1 MKTTSQKIRTSFI
14 SAAAILFAVPLA
26 AQAVTVDGQ
35 YNDWDLETDFS
46 LPMYRAGDPN
56 PDFSG
61 YEILSNAY
69 LRYDADAEVV
79 YVLVLDTEK
88 RADISINSSDAWV
101 KIYDELIYDEFGKST
116 IVDGNSGNDGDSPDF
131 SWVTD
136 DQGGVIGWEG
146 SFPLA
151 AGSYEGLE
159 IHVNHGSD
167 TSSTGKS
174 NAKGVDATQ
183 TVNTDDLL
191 ITVDE
196 PTLDVEFSTPLQPI
210 DKLTP
215 QVCTDELK
223 RQPLVAGQNTDV
235 GFVCARVE
243 DQDGNGDAD
252 TLVVTY
258 ETDNGWHLDQ
268 THLWVE
274 NNEVPALPA
283 NKKGNPKIG
292 NFPYV
297 SEYVDDTVKEVEI
310 PLESFG
316 DLHEMLCNGS
326 GMALELNADLA
337 AHASVLH
344 DTLGQ
349 ETAWAAGQQIIE
361 KGSWA
366 MKTEL
371 KFTCK

>member
-1 MKTTSQKIRTSFI
+1 MKTTSQKIRTSFVT
-14 SAAAILFAVPLA
+14 AAALLFAAPLV

-35 YNDWDLETDFS
+35 YNDWNLETDFS
-46 LPMYRAGDPN
+46 MPMYRAGDPN
-56 PDFSG
+56 PNFSG

-69 LRYDADAEVV
+69 LRYDAAAEVV

-88 RADISINSSDAWV
+88 RADITQSPSDAWV
-101 KIYDELIYDEFGKST
+101 KIYDDKFDFGKST
-116 IVDGNSGNDGDSPDF
+116 LVDGNSGNDGDAPDF
-131 SWVTD
+131 AWVTD

-146 SFPLA
+146 SLPLA
-151 AGSYEGLE
+151 AGLYGGVE
-159 IHVNHGSD
+159 IHVNHGAD

-174 NAKGVDATQ
+174 NAKGVDQTQ

-191 ITVDE
+191 MTVEE
-196 PTLDVEFSTPLQPI
+196 PGLDVEFSEPLLPL
-210 DKLTP
+210 DELTP
-215 QVCTDELK
+215 QICTDELK
-223 RQPLVAGQNTDV
+223 RQPLVAGQNIDV
-235 GFVCARVE
+235 GYVCARLE

-258 ETDNGWHLDQ
+258 ETDNGWNLDE
-268 THLWVE
+268 THLWVK
-274 NNEVPALPA
+274 NNEDPVLPA

-297 SEYVDDTVKEVEI
+297 SEYVADTVKEVEI

-316 DLHEMLCNGS
+316 DLKDLLCDGS
-326 GMALELNADLA
+326 GMGLELNADLA
-337 AHASVLH
+337 AHSSVIN
-344 DTLGQ
+344 DALGQ
-349 ETAWAAGQQIIE
+349 ETAWAAGEQITA

>member
-1 MKTTSQKIRTSFI
+1 MKTTSRKIRTSFI
-14 SAAAILFAVPLA
+14 SAAALLFAAPFA

-35 YNDWDLETDFS
+35 YIHDWNLENDFTM
-46 LPMYRAGDPN
+46 PMYRAGDSN

-61 YEILSNAY
+61 YEELSKAY
-69 LRYDADAEVV
+69 LRYDSSTETA

-88 RADISINSSDAWV
+88 RADISESPSDAWV
-101 KIYDELIYDEFGKST
+101 KIYELGKST
-116 IVDGNSGNDGDSPDF
+116 LVDGSSVNDGDAPDF
-131 SWVTD
+131 AWVTD
-136 DQGGVIGWEG
+136 DKGGVIGWEG
-146 SFPLA
+146 SFLLP
-151 AGSYEGLE
+151 AGVYEGVE
-159 IHVNHGSD
+159 IHVNHGAD

-174 NAKGVDATQ
+174 NAKGVDQ
-183 TVNTDDLL
+183 TKTINTDDLL
-191 ITVDE
+191 TVDDK
-196 PTLDVEFSTPLQPI
+196 PTLQVEFTEPLQPI
-210 DKLTP
+210 DTLTP
-215 QVCTDELK
+215 QACTNELK
-223 RQPLVAGQNTDV
+223 RQTLVAGQNTDV

-252 TLVVTY
+252 TLVITY
-258 ETDNGWHLDQ
+258 ETDNGWNLDQ
-268 THLWVE
+268 THLWVK
-274 NNEVPALPA
+274 NNEDPTLPA

-297 SEYVDDTVKEVEI
+297 SENVANNVKNVEI
-310 PLESFG
+310 PLENFG
-316 DLHEMLCNGS
+316 KLHEMLCSGS

-349 ETAWAAGQQIIE
+349 ETAWAAGEQITA

-366 MKTEL
+366 MKTAI

>member
-1 MKTTSQKIRTSFI
+1 MKTTSRKIRTSFI
-14 SAAAILFAVPLA
+14 SAAALLFAVPLA

-35 YNDWDLETDFS
+35 YNDWNLETDFS
-46 LPMYRAGDPN
+46 MPMYRAGDPN
-56 PDFSG
+56 PKFSG

-69 LRYDADAEVV
+69 LRYDADAGTV

-88 RADISINSSDAWV
+88 RADISVSPSDAWV
-101 KIYDELIYDEFGKST
+101 KIYELGKST
-116 IVDGNSGNDGDSPDF
+116 LIDGSSGNDGDAPDF
-131 SWVTD
+131 SWVKD
-136 DQGGVIGWEG
+136 NEGGVIGWEG
-146 SFPLA
+146 AFPLA
-151 AGSYEGLE
+151 AGLYGGVE
-159 IHVNHGSD
+159 IHVNHGTD
-167 TSSTGKS
+167 TSSTGKK
-174 NAKGVDATQ
+174 NAKGVDETQ

-191 ITVDE
+191 MTVEE
-196 PTLDVEFSTPLQPI
+196 PALDVEFSEPLQPI
-210 DKLTP
+210 DELTP

-235 GFVCARVE
+235 GFVCASVE

-252 TLVVTY
+252 TLVITY
-258 ETDNGWHLDQ
+258 ETDNGWHIDQ
-268 THLWVE
+268 THLWVK
-274 NNEVPALPA
+274 NNEDPMLPA

-292 NFPYV
+292 NFPYT
-297 SEYVDDTVKEVEI
+297 SENVDNTVKNVEI
-310 PLESFG
+310 PLENFG
-316 DLHEMLCNGS
+316 ELHELLCSGN

-349 ETAWAAGQQIIE
+349 ETAWAAGEQITA

-366 MKTEL
+366 MKTAI